1 MNSGGATPDSDR
13 LEGEYLEIDF
23 KGNAESFGARAWH
36 VKTPDELREALRE
49 ARTETRACVIVC
61 ETEKHRYLPPSDVWW
76 DIASAEATN
85 DPMTRKLREGYEA
98 ERRTNQRFHY

>member
-1 MNSGGATPDSDR
+1 MKS
-13 LEGEYLEIDF
+13 
-23 KGNAESFGARAWH
+23 
-36 VKTPDELREALRE
+36 PDELRQALGE
-49 ARTETRACVIVC
+49 ARSETRACVIVC

-98 ERRTNQRFHY
+98 ERRTSQRFHY